1 MNTVLHLADAVF
13 FRSAPCDELIQA
25 LSSDGGCSVKNVG
38 KLRKL
43 CAPLQTKLGERPRD
57 WVGDNTVA
65 KTQDLVALVGASVNK
80 AVAESAEAWREHDAQ
95 QQIKAEQFSRDGQKE
110 WEAAAAERAAM
121 RERWLEVKAQ
131 VDKEEDAAAARFDKQ
146 ARSVVAAVVSFG
158 KQGSQGQRQAQRQVE
173 RQVGQHHKQAQGQQQ
188 EDHQEDQ
195 EEDQQQQQQ
204 EQHQKDQGGDGLQ
217 APSRSAAKGDT
228 FSSFFSP
235 FSKSK
240 NEQDDLSSAADYL
253 RSLKLEAYAEQLS
266 HSLGADTVADLREA
280 TEDDL
285 IEAGMK
291 KLHARRL
298 AKALQR

>member
-13 FRSAPCDELIQA
+13 SRSAPCDEFIQA
-25 LSSDGGCSVKNVG
+25 LSSDGGRSVKNVG

-57 WVGDNTVA
+57 WGGDATAA

-80 AVAESAEAWREHDAQ
+80 TVAESSEAWREHDAQ
-95 QQIKAEQFSRDGQKE
+95 QRLKAEQFSGEGQKE

-121 RERWLEVKAQ
+121 RDRWLEVKAQ
-131 VDKEEDAAAARFDKQ
+131 VDKEEDDAAARFDKQ

-158 KQGSQGQRQAQRQVE
+158 KQGSPGQRQAQRQVE

-188 EDHQEDQ
+188 EDQQGDRQ
-195 EEDQQQQQQ
+195 DNQQQQQ
-204 EQHQKDQGGDGLQ
+204 EQQQKEQGGDGSQ
-217 APSRSAAKGDT
+217 APSRSAVKGDT